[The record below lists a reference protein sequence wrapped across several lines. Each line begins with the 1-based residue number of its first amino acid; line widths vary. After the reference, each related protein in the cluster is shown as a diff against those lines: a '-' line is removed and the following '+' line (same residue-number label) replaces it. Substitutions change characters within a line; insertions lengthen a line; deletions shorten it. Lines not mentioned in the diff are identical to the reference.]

1 MYMDTEKLIQ
11 LKNQIEN
18 LDKIHHV
25 KILKILKDN
34 KIKFSEN
41 RNGIFIN
48 MISFNEKTIDDIKKT
63 LLYIKEQEKNLK
75 DIESIKK
82 ELNKD
87 YFINNKKPIKANN
100 SSNVNEF
107 H

>member
-1 MYMDTEKLIQ
+1 MNTKHLID
-11 LKNQIEN
+11 LKNQIES

-25 KILKILKDN
+25 KVFKILKDN
-34 KIKFSEN
+34 NIKFSGN

-48 MISFNEKTIDDIKKT
+48 MTSFNESTVKEIEKT

-75 DIESIKK
+75 DIEAFKN

-87 YFINNKKPIKANN
+87 YFIHNNKQIKA
-100 SSNVNEF
+100 SSTLILNESDI
-107 H
+107 

>member
-1 MYMDTEKLIQ
+1 MYMDTEKLIL

-63 LLYIKEQEKNLK
+63 LLYIKEQERNLK

-87 YFINNKKPIKANN
+87 YFINNNKPIKANN

>member
-1 MYMDTEKLIQ
+1 MDTKHLID
-11 LKNQIEN
+11 LKNQIES

-25 KILKILKDN
+25 KVFKILKDN
-34 KIKFSEN
+34 NIKFSEN

-48 MISFNEKTIDDIKKT
+48 MTSFNESTVKEIEKT

-75 DIESIKK
+75 DIEAFKN

-87 YFINNKKPIKANN
+87 YFINNDKQIKAN
-100 SSNVNEF
+100 STLMLNEYDS
-107 H
+107 